1 MVVSRCLLR
10 LNQLQLRVLGL
21 DRRHDL
27 RNPCK
32 PVNALKRLLAVEQHR
47 TQPTLEHR
55 APS

>member
-10 LNQLQLRVLGL
+10 LNQVRLRVLGL

-27 RNPCK
+27 RNPCN
-32 PVNALKRLLAVEQHR
+32 PCHALKLLLAVAQPR